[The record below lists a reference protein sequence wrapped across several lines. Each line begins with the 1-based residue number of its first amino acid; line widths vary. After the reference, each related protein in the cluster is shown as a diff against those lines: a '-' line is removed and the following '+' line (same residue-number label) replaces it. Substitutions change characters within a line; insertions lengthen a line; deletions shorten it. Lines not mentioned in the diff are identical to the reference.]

1 MKRTL
6 LYIWQLPQNLVGL
19 LFLLFIKGE
28 VKHTLQGITFFYSK
42 RFPGGI
48 SLGSYIILGYAN
60 EKSIK
65 HEYGH
70 SIQSRYIGWLYLLV
84 VGLPSLLHAAFHDCR
99 SLGKTYYHYWTERWA
114 NRLVGLDLPT
124 KR

>member
-1 MKRTL
+1 MKRAL
-6 LYIWQLPQNLVGL
+6 LFLWQFPQNLVGL
-19 LFLLFIKGE
+19 LFLLFIRGE
-28 VKHTLQGITFFYSK
+28 KKQTLHGITFYFSK

-48 SLGSYIILGYAN
+48 SLGSFIILGYAN
-60 EKSIK
+60 EKSIR

-70 SIQSRYIGWLYLLV
+70 SIQSKYLGWLYLPV

-99 SLGKTYYHYWTERWA
+99 SIGKTYYHYWTETWA
-114 NRLVGLDLPT
+114 DRLSGV